1 MQSVLANVFR
11 WPQLKIEVPLL
22 SVQVVMSE
30 YVTGMKS
37 TWLGVGDGEN
47 SPKEDLIEGMGCTI

>member
-1 MQSVLANVFR
+1 MQSVLANVFG

-30 YVTGMKS
+30 YVAGMKS
-37 TWLGVGDGEN
+37 T
-47 SPKEDLIEGMGCTI
+47 